1 MEDKQQ
7 EELLILYGAKFA
19 VSQMQNMGGDKY
31 GRKNTDGKWETVK
44 WDAICKYL
52 DDKIDEL
59 KMNWKL

>member
-7 EELLILYGAKFA
+7 KELLMLYGAKFA
-19 VSQMQNMGGDKY
+19 VSQMQDKGDRY

-44 WDAICKYL
+44 WDDIYKYL
-52 DDKIDEL
+52 DDKIDEF

>member
-7 EELLILYGAKFA
+7 EELLMLCGAKFA
-19 VSQMQNMGGDKY
+19 VSQMRDKGDSY

-44 WDAICKYL
+44 WDDIYKYL
-52 DDKIDEL
+52 DDKIDEF

>member
-7 EELLILYGAKFA
+7 QELLMLYGAKFA
-19 VSQMQNMGGDKY
+19 ASQMRDKSNSY

-52 DDKIDEL
+52 DNKIDKF

>member
-7 EELLILYGAKFA
+7 EELLMLYGAKFA
-19 VSQMQNMGGDKY
+19 VLQMRDKSDKY

-52 DDKIDEL
+52 DNKIDEF